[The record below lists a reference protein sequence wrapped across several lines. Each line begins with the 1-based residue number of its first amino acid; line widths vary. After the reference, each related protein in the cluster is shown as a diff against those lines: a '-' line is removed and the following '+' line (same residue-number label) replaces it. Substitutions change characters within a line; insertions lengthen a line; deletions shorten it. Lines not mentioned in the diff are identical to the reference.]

1 MRSLQLHH
9 MINGGMI
16 KTSRGFVPNPHKS
29 KLSKLISTLS
39 INGSGSHK
47 KDYDSVDGGKITKH
61 RRIKPLS
68 FRF

>member
-1 MRSLQLHH
+1 MRHLQLHH
-9 MINGGMI
+9 IINGGMI

-29 KLSKLISTLS
+29 KLSNLISTLS
-39 INGSGSHK
+39 INGSGAVK
-47 KDYDSVDGGKITKH
+47 KDYESEGGKIVKH